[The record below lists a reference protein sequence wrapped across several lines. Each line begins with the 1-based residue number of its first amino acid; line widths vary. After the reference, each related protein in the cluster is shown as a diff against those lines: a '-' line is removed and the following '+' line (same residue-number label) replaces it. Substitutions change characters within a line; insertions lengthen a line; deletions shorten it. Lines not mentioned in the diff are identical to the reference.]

1 MTEEHKL
8 QKAIIDFLKDK
19 EALDKDI
26 YYIRNNSFVG
36 RVVSNKGKTGWMQTG
51 KKGSPDIILCHK
63 GCWIGIEVKSEKGK
77 QNKHQIQAEQAI
89 RSAGGQYFV
98 IRSIEEFRNLT
109 NILGI

>member
-26 YYIRNNSFVG
+26 YYIRNNSFA
-36 RVVSNKGKTGWMQTG
+36 GKIQRPNGTSGYIKND
-51 KKGSPDIILCHK
+51 KKGTPDIVLCHK
-63 GCWIGIEVKSEKGK
+63 GCWIGVEIKAEKGK